1 MQKCPIDEE
10 TGNELLSGIALSVRV
25 RPLVVGS
32 KLERGIKTN

>member
-25 RPLVVGS
+25 KAFSCWLQIREGD
-32 KLERGIKTN
+32 